1 MRCKVRAEEAEMFER
16 AWIVSATALGI
27 LTGCGPAPD
36 QGTAARDAGVQQGT
50 YQRSSPRNELP
61 STPIRP
67 QRDADRAEFLNRI
80 RTADPQ
86 FQTIQRAVL
95 NEQNELG
102 IILNRNVDMESI
114 PALMRSL
121 LAQMAKEFP
130 GQDLNVIAYTPT
142 DPPMKIGT
150 GHLNART
157 REMTYTPTRR

>member
-1 MRCKVRAEEAEMFER
+1 MIWRV
-16 AWIVSATALGI
+16 WIVSAIALGI
-27 LTGCGPAPD
+27 LSGCGPAPD
-36 QGTAARDAGVQQGT
+36 QGTASRDASVQQGT
-50 YQRSSPRNELP
+50 YQRSNPRDDLP
-61 STPIRP
+61 STPIQTPR
-67 QRDADRAEFLNRI
+67 RDADRAEFLNRI

-86 FQTIQRAVL
+86 FQTIQKAVL

-102 IILNRNVDMESI
+102 IILNRNVDMETI
-114 PALMRSL
+114 PKLMRSL

-157 REMTYTPTRR
+157 REMSYTPARR